1 MTGQANWSDGV
12 MGVGLSR
19 DLGRSSNSEFRSPNT
34 PILHYSNYPLTYSAN
49 AARQS
54 RIGGKPSCSESK
66 QRSGV

>member
-1 MTGQANWSDGV
+1 MREVKGNWSVGV
-12 MGVGLSR
+12 MEWMGKH
-19 DLGRSSNSEFRSPNT
+19 
-34 PILHYSNYPLTYSAN
+34 PILHYSSQPVPTYSAN